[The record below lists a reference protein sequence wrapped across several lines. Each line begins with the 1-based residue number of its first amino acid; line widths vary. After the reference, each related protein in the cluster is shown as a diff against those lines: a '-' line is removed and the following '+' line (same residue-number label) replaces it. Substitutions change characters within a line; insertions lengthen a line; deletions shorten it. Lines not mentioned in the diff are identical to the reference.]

1 VSGTAGAG
9 GGEPALIDHSMRAW
23 QFAEGPH
30 GGLQLVS
37 VPGLR
42 PDRHEAVVRTR
53 AVALNYRDLV
63 VARGGYQARVPVGA
77 IPCSDAAGDV
87 IAVGSAVTDVRV
99 GDRVTSTFA
108 PAWITGAPTR
118 EALRTTLGSGQ
129 VPGVL
134 SEQFVLPASALM
146 PIAERLTFEQA
157 ATLPCAALTAWHA
170 LFEAAACGPD
180 TTVLTLGTGGVS
192 LFAVQFAV
200 QTGARVIATSSV
212 PAKIERL
219 QAMGVA
225 HTINYRDAVAWGE
238 QARGLTPGEE
248 GVDLV
253 VEVGGQGTLEQSLRA
268 VRPGGTVALI
278 GTLAGAAPVNL
289 APLFLRSIRLQGILA
304 GSREMF
310 GRMNAFLARS
320 ALCPIIDRLFAFEDV
335 PAAYE
340 HLASGTHFG
349 KVVVRVGP
357 GAAGSVE

>member
-1 VSGTAGAG
+1 
-9 GGEPALIDHSMRAW
+9 MRAW
-23 QFAEGPH
+23 QFGEGRQ

-37 VPGLR
+37 VPDLR
-42 PDRHEAVVRTR
+42 PGRYEAVVRTR

-87 IAVGSAVTDVRV
+87 IAVGDAVHDVHV

-108 PAWITGAPTR
+108 PGWVAGAPTR
-118 EALRTTLGSGQ
+118 EALRTTLGAGQ

-146 PIAERLTFEQA
+146 PIAQRLTFEQA
-157 ATLPCAALTAWHA
+157 ATLPCAGLTAWHA
-170 LFEAAACGPD
+170 LFEAADCGPG

-200 QTGARVIATSSV
+200 QAGATVIATSSV
-212 PAKIERL
+212 PVKIERL
-219 QAMGVA
+219 KAMGVA
-225 HTINYRDAVAWGE
+225 HTINYRDVPAWGE
-238 QARGLTPGEE
+238 PARGRTPGEE

-268 VRPGGTVALI
+268 VRPGGTIALI

-289 APLFLRSIRLQGILA
+289 APLFLRSIRLQGILV

-310 GRMNAFLARS
+310 GRMNALLARS
-320 ALCPIIDRLFAFEDV
+320 VLAPVIDSVFAFEDV

-349 KVVVRVGP
+349 KVVVRVGT
-357 GAAGSVE
+357 GDVGR